1 MIDDEGKTPLAARLT
16 DVPNVEPPSASDWE
30 PRPVYPIQHIPY
42 HVAQYWDRGLR
53 QQVEDKRNNTA
64 ARKQKGGAAA
74 AADNGTRGGK
84 VPRDLRETV
93 KKTPG
98 VKGWVRTL
106 EEPVRQFLVE
116 QGARVTRADP
126 SPAFKEEEHRD
137 DDDESDFSD
146 EEIVFVGRS
155 KKTAAATGTSHT
167 HQQEPAW
174 KKAHR
179 QVGEQQV
186 DRGMIFDS
194 LEEDESGAFKY
205 VLSILPFLPSV
216 SGPLTKNKTLTPH
229 CLSYRRWLTHSIS
242 DYYGL
247 DSRSVTMGNPA
258 RRCVYIGIREGDLR
272 KGTRTCGEL
281 PRPLWEL
288 FC

>member
-1 MIDDEGKTPLAARLT
+1 MIDDEGGTPLAARLT

-74 AADNGTRGGK
+74 AVDNGPRGGK

-106 EEPVRQFLVE
+106 EEPVREFLVE
-116 QGARVTRADP
+116 RGARVTRADP
-126 SPAFKEEEHRD
+126 PASKEEEHRDDD

-155 KKTAAATGTSHT
+155 KKTAAATGSSHT
-167 HQQEPAW
+167 QQQDPAW

-179 QVGEQQV
+179 QVGEQQI

-205 VLSILPFLPSV
+205 VLSSRSCHSFLSQPTKKQNTHTTLSFVQALAHPLYLRLLWSRLSV
-216 SGPLTKNKTLTPH
+216 GDDGQPGETVRLH
-229 CLSYRRWLTHSIS
+229 W
-242 DYYGL
+242 
-247 DSRSVTMGNPA
+247 DSRRGPTKGNKD
-258 RRCVYIGIREGDLR
+258 V
-272 KGTRTCGEL
+272 
-281 PRPLWEL
+281 W
-288 FC
+288 

>member
-1 MIDDEGKTPLAARLT
+1 MIDGEGKTPLAARLT

-116 QGARVTRADP
+116 RGAHVTRADP
-126 SPAFKEEEHRD
+126 PPASKEEEHRD
-137 DDDESDFSD
+137 DDDEESDFSD

-155 KKTAAATGTSHT
+155 KKTEAATGTSHT
-167 HQQEPAW
+167 QQQEPAW

-216 SGPLTKNKTLTPH
+216 SGPADEKQNTHTTLSFVQALAHPLYLRLLWSR
-229 CLSYRRWLTHSIS
+229 LSVGDDGQPGETVRLYW
-242 DYYGL
+242 
-247 DSRSVTMGNPA
+247 DSRRRPTKGNKD
-258 RRCVYIGIREGDLR
+258 V
-272 KGTRTCGEL
+272 
-281 PRPLWEL
+281 W
-288 FC
+288 